1 MKVSVKGARDR
12 KLSNLLR
19 KAFMFYATELMHTNL
34 VKGLRINIL
43 LHNKCK
49 EYPDKGSCI
58 WDDDWNS
65 KRPRE
70 FTITMA
76 RGQPQHDKL
85 CTLAHEMV
93 HVKQYAK
100 GEMDG
105 VISKD
110 GFQKWTGGEF
120 KLNPRVTPAKANNG
134 IVTSKY
140 DYYYLPWEIEAYGL
154 EVGLTW
160 YFKTKYGIK

>member
-1 MKVSVKGARDR
+1 MKLSIRGAKDR
-12 KLSNLLR
+12 KLASLLR
-19 KAFMFYATELMHTNL
+19 KACLFYASELMHTNL
-34 VKGLRINIL
+34 VKNLNIKII

-58 WDDDWNS
+58 WNDDYYERN
-65 KRPRE
+65 PRD
-70 FTITMA
+70 FTITIA
-76 RGQPQHDKL
+76 RGQSKMDKL
-85 CTLAHEMV
+85 HTLAHEMV

-105 VISKD
+105 ILHKD

-120 KLNPRVTPAKANNG
+120 RLNPRVTPAKVDNG
-134 IVTSKY
+134 VIASKW

>member
-1 MKVSVKGARDR
+1 M
-12 KLSNLLR
+12 
-19 KAFMFYATELMHTNL
+19 
-34 VKGLRINIL
+34 
-43 LHNKCK
+43 
-49 EYPDKGSCI
+49 
-58 WDDDWNS
+58 
-65 KRPRE
+65 
-70 FTITMA
+70 
-76 RGQPQHDKL
+76 DKL
-85 CTLAHEMV
+85 HTLAHEMV

-105 VISKD
+105 ILHKD

-120 KLNPRVTPAKANNG
+120 KLNPRVTPAKVDNG
-134 IVTSKY
+134 VIASKW